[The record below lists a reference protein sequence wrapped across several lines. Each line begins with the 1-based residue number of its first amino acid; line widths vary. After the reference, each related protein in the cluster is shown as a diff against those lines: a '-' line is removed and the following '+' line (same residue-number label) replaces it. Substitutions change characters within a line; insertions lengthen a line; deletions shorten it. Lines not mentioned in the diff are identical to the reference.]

1 MAHHITE
8 TIGAMYEEGSP
19 DSKYDPQQKEL
30 PPLPGD
36 DENATTTEGDVETEN
51 KAERRNSRRASRRV
65 SFRKS
70 FSNESAADS
79 AAAAA
84 VVQQE
89 MNNVQTLKRLSMG
102 ALSTIDPDL
111 PQMFWLDD
119 SAGSPSSSSSSSTPP
134 GGESSSGNNEAS
146 LSPPPTSPPP
156 VPPKSPTDGDRSESG
171 ENNDGSSPI
180 NASHASQ
187 LLWVPAHVHPEIA
200 PQEWKSFVQN
210 KVAEI
215 KANVS
220 SSPNSGSDSEHSGSL
235 NRRNSRLSLEI
246 SNQDEYRDGSEIL
259 QRRTSQD
266 STQSISRLSAQLQ
279 TLGELESLAMDP
291 FQLARSL
298 SHSPVSSQP
307 PPPSHSSE
315 NERPQSTPELPAN
328 AAQPLANDADEPI
341 LAAPSSSLR
350 RSTRTR
356 YSKSSL
362 RRGGRRLRLDTERAS
377 KEDVDG
383 EDGSG
388 MPRSRTSPELSR
400 PLQDFSVTDE
410 QEHRPLRKAS
420 LDDDYPLRV
429 EPKVEEEEPQEQRQK
444 QELPPPSK
452 DEQPDPESQKE
463 PPSLKEKAQV
473 KDKEDSSE
481 RKKSKRRQKEKQL
494 EINTSIPS
502 TTTIASIPPVPST
515 APPPPPASPPPTA
528 PPPPPPSSSQQK
540 QQAVPPGNKGASAVA
555 KPTSPSLQVQPQ
567 QPTAP
572 APQQPAT
579 KQNKTKPK
587 KGTWGWLFSDK
598 SKDSNEPTTNKSNTN
613 ANTNEI
619 NGVPDTHDKVT
630 VDKLLNRNATDD
642 DSDGSNNSGAS
653 SPSKATFS
661 SLFTKKK
668 NKKEPSDADSSDS
681 KRKKK
686 NKKPKSKK
694 SASRYRTRQQL
705 EGDDDFDEEEEED
718 IGGELVGG
726 VDGLPQNEHDMRQLQ
741 YEQQIQQQQ
750 QQEIQ
755 LPYNIPPHQVS
766 DKSMVMLYHRYPLHI
781 ERAIYRL
788 SHLKLANP
796 RRPLAQQ
803 VLLSNFMYAYLNLI
817 NHGYQQ
823 QQQLQQLQMQ
833 EEMSEMQ
840 VYQGQ
845 EQQDYE
851 HEYEYDM
858 ETEGQQPFDPYA
870 SEHQTSAYDGHFGA
884 QSPSAESSS
893 SSSSSGG
900 GSNYEDM
907 WHGEEQDDAFFDD
920 SDQAHKKSY
929 HRDPVYGVA

>member
-8 TIGAMYEEGSP
+8 TIGDMYGEGSIG
-19 DSKYDPQQKEL
+19 SKYDPQEKEL
-30 PPLPGD
+30 PPLPGG
-36 DENATTTEGDVETEN
+36 DENATTTEEDVEGEDQ
-51 KAERRNSRRASRRV
+51 AERRKSRRASQRV
-65 SFRKS
+65 SYRKS
-70 FSNESAADS
+70 YSNESAADS

-102 ALSTIDPDL
+102 ALPTLDPDL

-119 SAGSPSSSSSSSTPP
+119 SAGSPSSSSSSAGGENPP
-134 GGESSSGNNEAS
+134 GGNEAS
-146 LSPPPTSPPP
+146 QPTSPPP
-156 VPPKSPTDGDRSESG
+156 VPPKSPTGLSEGDRLEAG
-171 ENNDGSSPI
+171 GHGDGSSPI
-180 NASHASQ
+180 NATHASQ

-220 SSPNSGSDSEHSGSL
+220 SSPSTGSDLVHSGSL

-246 SNQDEYRDGSEIL
+246 NNQDEYRDGSEIL

-266 STQSISRLSAQLQ
+266 SNQSISRLSAQLQ

-298 SHSPVSSQP
+298 SHSPMSSQA
-307 PPPSHSSE
+307 PPPSHTSE
-315 NERPQSTPELPAN
+315 NERPHSTPAIPAN
-328 AAQPLANDADEPI
+328 TTQPLANDADEPI

-356 YSKSSL
+356 YSKNSL

-377 KEDVDG
+377 KEGGDD
-383 EDGSG
+383 EDSAG

-410 QEHRPLRKAS
+410 QEQHRPLRKAS
-420 LDDDYPLRV
+420 LDDDYPLRA
-429 EPKVEEEEPQEQRQK
+429 ENKPGDEQK
-444 QELPPPSK
+444 QDLPPTSEDHP
-452 DEQPDPESQKE
+452 PPPEPQKE
-463 PPSLKEKAQV
+463 PPSLKEKAQQRA
-473 KDKEDSSE
+473 KEASAE
-481 RKKSKRRQKEKQL
+481 RKKSKRREKQKQP
-494 EINTSIPS
+494 EIDSITPS
-502 TTTIASIPPVPST
+502 TTIASVPPVPST
-515 APPPPPASPPPTA
+515 APPPPPSSPPTA
-528 PPPPPPSSSQQK
+528 PPPPPPQPQPQQ
-540 QQAVPPGNKGASAVA
+540 QQQQTTPPLVPSTGNKGASSVA
-555 KPTSPSLQVQPQ
+555 KPTSPSLQVQQQQPPPPPPAPTPQ
-567 QPTAP
+567 QP
-572 APQQPAT
+572 
-579 KQNKTKPK
+579 KQTKPKAK

-598 SKDSNEPTTNKSNTN
+598 SKDSNEPTTNKPNTN
-613 ANTNEI
+613 ANTNDM

-642 DSDGSNNSGAS
+642 DSEGNSSPAS

-668 NKKEPSDADSSDS
+668 NKKEATDTDTSDS

-694 SASRYRTRQQL
+694 TASRYRTRQQL
-705 EGDDDFDEEEEED
+705 EGDDDFDDEDEEED
-718 IGGELVGG
+718 IGGEPVGG
-726 VDGLPQNEHDMRQLQ
+726 LEGLPPQHEQEMRQLQ
-741 YEQQIQQQQ
+741 YEQQMQQQ

-840 VYQGQ
+840 MYQGQ
-845 EQQDYE
+845 DQQDYE

-858 ETEGQQPFDPYA
+858 EPEGQPFDPYA
-870 SEHQTSAYDGHFGA
+870 SEHQSSAYDGHFGA

-900 GSNYEDM
+900 GSNYDDM
-907 WHGEEQDDAFFDD
+907 WHGDEHDNDAQ
-920 SDQAHKKSY
+920 SHKKSY
-929 HRDPVYGVA
+929 HRDPLYGVA